1 MKKLLSFLKH
11 EWLLV
16 IATILFNL
24 LFGLFMTMGAVYLQR
39 ITDAI
44 EAGKMDGIPL
54 SILVGGSF
62 VFFSLV
68 IRWLGA
74 VVPRYLSEK
83 FSYNIKCDLF
93 QKLTRIP
100 FIKFEEFSCG
110 ELQSRIQ
117 SDCSK
122 AGSILYIFLS
132 RILNNVFIFVF
143 SVGAMLAANVE
154 ATIVAVI
161 VVIIATTVNQFILKD
176 MKKRG
181 KEVQASL
188 AEMTKSL
195 ESTFSSIETVKSF
208 SAEKYVG
215 EIYANKQTT
224 FCNNKMKVAVISA
237 IRTLWYSITENLCLY
252 GSIAY
257 LGTLGILGKLSIGE
271 VLMFIYLI
279 KQIITPIEVVL
290 RWLASVPEC
299 NASMERVSELMNIDE
314 DQPTEQNQRVGIA
327 QTLNI
332 DDINFGYRERKHLLN
347 DISVELKKGEV
358 TIISGES
365 GAGKTTLLKII
376 MGIYTSPDSHFAV
389 DGEKIPRLSSAD
401 VAYSS
406 LDNSIFPMSVYDNIA
421 LGDSNISKKQVKEI
435 LDQLGFS
442 AWLRSLPEGIDTEVN
457 ENLSG
462 GQKQAIANARVIL
475 SRRNVLIL
483 DEPFSALDEKKA
495 KCLIQTLKQIVGSN
509 FIVLVTHQD
518 LSFENFFTL
527 HRIYL

>member
-1 MKKLLSFLKH
+1 MKKHLSFLKN
-11 EWLLV
+11 EWFLV

-44 EAGKMDGIPL
+44 EEGKMEDIPL
-54 SILVGGSF
+54 SIFVGGSF
-62 VFFSLV
+62 VFLSLV

-83 FSYNIKCDLF
+83 FSFNIKCDLF

-122 AGSILYIFLS
+122 AGFVLYIFLS
-132 RILNNVFIFVF
+132 RILNNIFIFVF

-181 KEVQASL
+181 KEVQVSL

-195 ESTFSSIETVKSF
+195 ESTFSSIETIKSF
-208 SAEKYVG
+208 SAEDYV
-215 EIYANKQTT
+215 EDIYENKQMTY
-224 FCNNKMKVAVISA
+224 CNRKMKVTVISA
-237 IRTLWYSITENLCLY
+237 VRTLWYSITENLCLY

-299 NASMERVSELMNIDE
+299 NASMERVAELMNIEE
-314 DQPTEQNQRVGIA
+314 DQSIEPNNNLLTA
-327 QTLNI
+327 QALNI
-332 DDINFGYRERKHLLN
+332 TNINFGYSERKQLLN
-347 DISVELKKGEV
+347 NISVVFKKGEV

-376 MGIYTSPDSHFAV
+376 MGLYNTSDSIFAM
-389 DGEKIPRLSSAD
+389 DDKRIPRLSSAD

-406 LDNSIFPMSVYDNIA
+406 LDNSIFPMSVYDNIT
-421 LGDSNISKKQVKEI
+421 LGDGNITKEQVKET
-435 LDQLGFS
+435 LNQLGFS
-442 AWLRSLPEGIDTEVN
+442 TWLESLPEGIDTEVN

-475 SRRNVLIL
+475 SRRSVLVL
-483 DEPFSALDEKKA
+483 DEPFSALDEKKE
-495 KCLIQTLKQIVGSN
+495 KHLMDVLGNLIDSHFV
-509 FIVLVTHQD
+509 VLVTHRNMKFIGPFKEHIVA
-518 LSFENFFTL
+518 L
-527 HRIYL
+527 